1 MNPSKGLFIGSLLL
15 VLILGLVTVWSTAP
29 ELFFTQL
36 AFVII
41 GIIIVYLLSRFDSEV
56 FFSVSNFL
64 YLASILLL
72 ILTIFVG
79 KNIRGSVRW
88 IDLGIFNLQTSEII
102 KPFLAIFYSSYLSKN
117 ILKKWQDILKFL
129 LLSLIPVALVIIQP
143 DMGTALT
150 LTCLPLALLIFTGH
164 FRKILII
171 GVIFMS
177 LAIPL
182 ESKLLKPYQRQRV
195 ETFINP
201 YKDPQGAG
209 YNVIQA
215 TIAVGSGG
223 IFGKGV
229 KLGTQS
235 HLSFL
240 PERHT
245 DFIFAS
251 FVEEFG
257 LIGAFFLLSAYF
269 IIIRTCLRSAGVLKD
284 NRASLLSFSVFSL
297 IAFQAVVNIGM
308 NLGVTPVT
316 GITLPFFSY
325 GGSSLLSFAILI
337 GLQLRQLDLITPFE
351 I

>member
-1 MNPSKGLFIGSLLL
+1 MRPNKGLFIGSLLL
-15 VLILGLVTVWSTAP
+15 VLVLGIVTVWSTAP

-36 AFVII
+36 SFVIA
-41 GIIIVYLLSRFDSEV
+41 GIIIVFLLSRFDSEV
-56 FFSVSNFL
+56 FFSISNFL
-64 YLASILLL
+64 YIASILLL
-72 ILTIFVG
+72 ILTMVVG

-88 IDLGIFNLQTSEII
+88 IDLGIFNLQTSEIV
-102 KPFLAIFYSSYLSKN
+102 KPFLAIFYASYLSRHT
-117 ILKKWQDILKFL
+117 LKKWLDILKFL
-129 LLSLIPVALVIIQP
+129 FISIIPVLLIITQP
-143 DMGTALT
+143 DLGSALT
-150 LTCLPLALLIFTGH
+150 LAILPLALLVFTGH
-164 FRKILII
+164 LKKLLII
-171 GVIFMS
+171 GAIFLS
-177 LAIPL
+177 LIIPF
-182 ESKLLKPYQRQRV
+182 ESKILKPYQRQRL
-195 ETFINP
+195 ETFVNP

-257 LIGAFFLLSAYF
+257 LVGAIFLLTSYF
-269 IIIRTCLRSAGVLKD
+269 IIFKTCLTSGKVLKD
-284 NRASLLSFSVFSL
+284 SRASILSLSIFTIIS
-297 IAFQAVVNIGM
+297 FQTIVNIGM
-308 NLGVTPVT
+308 NLGVMPVT
-316 GITLPFFSY
+316 GITLPLFSY

>member
-1 MNPSKGLFIGSLLL
+1 MRPNKGLFIVGLLL
-15 VLILGLVTVWSTAP
+15 VLVLSLITIWSTAP

-36 AFVII
+36 AFVIA
-41 GIIIVYLLSRFDSEV
+41 GLIIVFLLSRIDTRT
-56 FFSVSNFL
+56 FFSFSTGL
-64 YLASILLL
+64 YIASILLL
-72 ILTIFVG
+72 VLTMIIG

-88 IDLGIFNLQTSEII
+88 IDLGFFNLQTSEIV
-102 KPFLAIFYSSYLSKN
+102 KPFLAIFYSSYLAQKKISKWKE
-117 ILKKWQDILKFL
+117 ILQFL
-129 LLSLIPVALVIIQP
+129 FLSMIPVIFTVIQP
-143 DMGTALT
+143 DLGSALI
-150 LTCLPLALLIFTGH
+150 LICLPLVLLVFTGNI
-164 FRKILII
+164 KKLI
-171 GVIFMS
+171 VIAAVA
-177 LAIPL
+177 LAIVVPL
-182 ESKLLKPYQRQRV
+182 ESKLLKPYQRLRL

-235 HLSFL
+235 HLNFL

-257 LIGAFFLLSAYF
+257 LVGAMFLLAAYF
-269 IIIRTCLRSAGVLKD
+269 TILNTCIQTAKALKD
-284 NRASLLSFSVFSL
+284 KRTSFLSLSVFT
-297 IAFQAVVNIGM
+297 IFAFQTIVNIGM
-308 NLGVTPVT
+308 NLGVMPVT
-316 GITLPFFSY
+316 GITLPLFSY

>member
-1 MNPSKGLFIGSLLL
+1 MRPNKGLFISALIL
-15 VLILGLVTVWSTAP
+15 VLILGLITIWSTAP

-36 AFVII
+36 AFVIA
-41 GIIIVYLLSRFDSEV
+41 GVIIVFLLSRFDTRT
-56 FFSVSNFL
+56 FFSISNFL
-64 YLASILLL
+64 YIASILLL
-72 ILTIFVG
+72 ILTMLIG
-79 KNIRGSVRW
+79 RNIRGSIRW
-88 IDLGIFNLQTSEII
+88 IDLGLFNLQTSEIV
-102 KPFLAIFYSSYLSKN
+102 KPLLAIFYASYLSQNK
-117 ILKKWQDILKFL
+117 ISKWLDLLKFL
-129 LLSLIPVALVIIQP
+129 FLSLIPVVLVAIQP
-143 DMGTALT
+143 DLGSALT
-150 LTCLPLALLIFTGH
+150 LICLPLALLVFTGH
-164 FRKILII
+164 LKKILII
-171 GVIFMS
+171 GAIF
-177 LAIPL
+177 LAIAVPL
-182 ESKLLKPYQRQRV
+182 ESKFLKPYQRQRF
-195 ETFINP
+195 ETFVNP

-257 LIGAFFLLSAYF
+257 MVGATFLLIAYF
-269 IIIRTCLRSAGVLKD
+269 IIFNTILRSGKIQRD
-284 NRASLLSFSVFSL
+284 SQASLLSLSVFTI
-297 IAFQAVVNIGM
+297 IAFQTIVNIGM
-308 NLGVTPVT
+308 NLGVMPVT
-316 GITLPFFSY
+316 GITLPLFSY

-337 GLQLRQLDLITPFE
+337 GLELRQLDLITPFE